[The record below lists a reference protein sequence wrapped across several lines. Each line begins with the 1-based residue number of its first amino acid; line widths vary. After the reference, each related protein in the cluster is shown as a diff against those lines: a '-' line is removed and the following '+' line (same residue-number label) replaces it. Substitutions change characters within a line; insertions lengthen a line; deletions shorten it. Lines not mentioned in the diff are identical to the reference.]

1 MLHIAFPAL
10 TLHASSIRLNH
21 MKKMLAFN
29 YSASAALRRKVQ
41 FLLGAL
47 PMLCMFA
54 PFVPMLKLA
63 YWLDS
68 PAGAAYNPATN
79 GSSVLFLWVLLAIA
93 LMIAAMLVG
102 HAIGWLLNMAVA
114 ALVLRWPWPRIRA
127 VFIESQLPLEWYR
140 AGLSSQS
147 DADAVASQ
155 NWAEERQQ
163 GFSRFVLKRGL
174 LAWGV
179 PMFILMVVGPTFLKG
194 EPVTSKGLLTSMA
207 IWAVAG
213 CAFGVSMWLVHQA
226 HERDRVQRSARE
238 KENG

>member
-1 MLHIAFPAL
+1 MVHIPCPAL
-10 TLHASSIRLNH
+10 TLRASSIRLNH
-21 MKKMLAFN
+21 MKKMLALN
-29 YSASAALRRKVQ
+29 YSASAALRRRVQ
-41 FLLGAL
+41 FLLAAL

-54 PFVPMLKLA
+54 PFVPMLKVA

-79 GSSVLFLWVLLAIA
+79 GSSVFFLWVLVAIA
-93 LMIAAMLVG
+93 VMIAAMLVG

-114 ALVLRWPWPRIRA
+114 ALFLRWPWPRVRG
-127 VFIESQLPLEWYR
+127 VFLESQLPVEWYR

-163 GFSRFVLKRGL
+163 GFARFVLKRGL

-179 PMFILMVVGPTFLKG
+179 PMFIVMVVGPTFFEG
-194 EPVTSKGLLTSMA
+194 DPVTPKGLLTSIA

-213 CAFGVSMWLVHQA
+213 CAFGVSMWWVHHAQ
-226 HERDRVQRSARE
+226 ERDRAKRSARE
-238 KENG
+238 NENG

>member
-1 MLHIAFPAL
+1 MLHIACPRL
-10 TLHASSIRLNH
+10 TRLASSIRMDH

-29 YSASAALRRKVQ
+29 NSASTALQRKVQ
-41 FLLGAL
+41 VLLWAL

-54 PFVPMLKLA
+54 SFVPMLKVA

-79 GSSVLFLWVLLAIA
+79 GSSVLFLWVLVAIA
-93 LMIAAMLVG
+93 VMIAAMLVG
-102 HAIGWLLNMAVA
+102 HAIGWLLNMAIA
-114 ALVLRWPWPRIRA
+114 ALVLRWPWSRVRA
-127 VFIESQLPLEWYR
+127 VFLESQLPAEWYR

-155 NWAEERQQ
+155 NWAVERQQ
-163 GFSRFVLKRGL
+163 GFARFVLKRGL

-179 PMFILMVVGPTFLKG
+179 PMFILMVIGPTFLKG
-194 EPVTSKGLLTSMA
+194 EPVTSKSLLTSMA
-207 IWAVAG
+207 IWTFAG

-226 HERDRVQRSARE
+226 HERDRAKRPARE